1 MSDGWER
8 LRRATRARIGLGRS
22 GEAVAIRDV
31 LAFQM
36 AHAQARDAVHAALD
50 PGALSEALSDD
61 PGPGVPL
68 LLHSAAPDRGTYLRR
83 PDLGRRLAA
92 ESAAAIPR
100 GEWDIAFIIGDG
112 LSATAVQRHAA
123 PVLQAARRRL
133 HGLRLAPPVIALQ
146 ARVALGDEIG
156 ARLGARLAVML
167 IGERPGL
174 SVADSLGAYLTFGPR
189 PGRADSERNCVSN
202 IHGAGGLSHAGAA
215 DRIAWLARQALTLG
229 LTGVALKEDMQP
241 ALPDVSATLSPPG

>member
-36 AHAQARDAVHAALD
+36 AHARARDAVHAALD
-50 PGALSEALSDD
+50 PGALSEALE
-61 PGPGVPL
+61 PGAPL
-68 LLHSAAPDRGTYLRR
+68 VLHSAAPDRGTYLRR
-83 PDLGRRLAA
+83 PDLGRRLAE
-92 ESAAAIPR
+92 ESLKAIPR
-100 GEWDIAFIIGDG
+100 GDWDIAFILGDG

-123 PVLQAARRRL
+123 PVFHAARQRL
-133 HGLRLAPPVIALQ
+133 RGLRLAPAVIALQ

-156 ARLGARLAVML
+156 ARLGARLTVML

-241 ALPDVSATLSPPG
+241 ALPDASAALPPPG